1 MLDYIKSKIVLL
13 TGALLLSNYSFALSP
28 VSAPDLSVSYVLI
41 ENKTRNEFFIMST
54 GAQSGKL
61 IGASK
66 LPTFPKQ
73 LQNTLGY
80 MGSFDLSNNAS
91 NNVDIWLDNSFAS
104 TPFLGLTCFQG
115 AGCPIQGFIGG
126 VQDAKGVYKAKS
138 ATSISGGNN
147 GGTRALATLS
157 NNGYIGL
164 SKAPLGRQQST
175 TLNWC
180 VTKEDYDPSKAER
193 CATRKTGTWRQMKF
207 NYTKTAHL
215 TIEELNGF
223 SEIWVSSD
231 GTPTLNDSN
240 AHCKFET
247 VTRIDGIRCQAFK
260 YTFESTEKM
269 PYEYRITFNADPN
282 VLGFRPLGQDIRMSV
297 NNNWL
302 GLGFE
307 RSLEVWFQGSS
318 ATPTGT
324 FDVFFSKDFFKK
336 VIDHNGSLTGPQSI
350 FSTQF
355 LNQFVPET
363 GYYDYSPDN
372 QIDIKPREYGL
383 SIRPEPD
390 SEGLKLGD
398 IGSNAPIDFNYK
410 VTVSG
415 PRNADKITAQ
425 VLGASGSKDGQNY
438 CVFKPIDKIYDVLI
452 PSFLSY
458 MDKNNQ
464 RLSKRSSCGD
474 APISFQDAI
483 WNEVPWDVAKSSFY
497 YTTMLKLSFPMND
510 KVSQLTQANKTWEG
524 QVYAE
529 GTVKIKA
536 EWLGVP

>member
-1 MLDYIKSKIVLL
+1 
-13 TGALLLSNYSFALSP
+13 
-28 VSAPDLSVSYVLI
+28 
-41 ENKTRNEFFIMST
+41 
-54 GAQSGKL
+54 
-61 IGASK
+61 
-66 LPTFPKQ
+66 
-73 LQNTLGY
+73 
-80 MGSFDLSNNAS
+80 
-91 NNVDIWLDNSFAS
+91 
-104 TPFLGLTCFQG
+104 
-115 AGCPIQGFIGG
+115 
-126 VQDAKGVYKAKS
+126 
-138 ATSISGGNN
+138 
-147 GGTRALATLS
+147 
-157 NNGYIGL
+157 
-164 SKAPLGRQQST
+164 
-175 TLNWC
+175 
-180 VTKEDYDPSKAER
+180 
-193 CATRKTGTWRQMKF
+193 
-207 NYTKTAHL
+207 
-215 TIEELNGF
+215 
-223 SEIWVSSD
+223 
-231 GTPTLNDSN
+231 
-240 AHCKFET
+240 
-247 VTRIDGIRCQAFK
+247 
-260 YTFESTEKM
+260 M

-355 LNQFVPET
+355 LNKYVPET

-438 CVFKPIDKIYDVLI
+438 CVFKPIDKLYDVLI

-458 MDKNNQ
+458 MDKNN
-464 RLSKRSSCGD
+464 
-474 APISFQDAI
+474 
-483 WNEVPWDVAKSSFY
+483 
-497 YTTMLKLSFPMND
+497 
-510 KVSQLTQANKTWEG
+510 
-524 QVYAE
+524 
-529 GTVKIKA
+529 
-536 EWLGVP
+536 